1 MMHQPLAAVGVGR
14 AAWLPDIP
22 RQRLLPDGFDHAG
35 QEYAA
40 AVWAAMSPSARLAC
54 RRIMIV
60 EDEQIIAWHLGE
72 IVERLGFK
80 VCGSAMSETE
90 AVTLALESRPDLI
103 LMDVWLGRGGDGV
116 DAARTIHRHFQ
127 VPIVFCSAYT
137 DEPETLARMR
147 GAGAAGILSKP
158 IMPKVLGAMLSKIF
172 VPPDAT

>member
-1 MMHQPLAAVGVGR
+1 MMHQPLATVGVGR
-14 AAWLPDIP
+14 AAWLAGIP
-22 RQRLLPDGFDHAG
+22 RQRLQPDGFDPAG

-60 EDEQIIAWHLGE
+60 EDELIIAWHLGE
-72 IVERLGFK
+72 IVERLGCK
-80 VCGSAMSETE
+80 VCGSAMSESE

-137 DEPETLARMR
+137 NDPETLARMQ
-147 GAGAAGILSKP
+147 GADAAGILSKP
-158 IMPKVLGAMLSKIF
+158 IMPKVLGTLLSRIF
-172 VPPDAT
+172 AAPDAT